1 MNVSRLF
8 ELGAIDFIKLL
19 LRMVVVE
26 GIKEKVIVEVAERL
40 HGRADAEILQ
50 FFISTETFARKY
62 AVSYEL
68 EGPMYLVL
76 DNSIIQSFKH
86 RVSKPNRDLQALAYT
101 AFTRFVTGWSDRETH
116 LAVTPAALYEH
127 MGRRGN
133 ITSAEAL
140 NALEELQLFFADT
153 GLRMAWIGFKSVEDL
168 VEVLAAVHADDI
180 YLTQYFKK
188 IEDMSWRKDLK
199 APFGVKIPLGI
210 AYREIPD
217 DLPLKYFDA
226 WYVKFVLTSRV
237 ERAIIQQSQHNPD
250 ALPIGSGPMA
260 EVLADLNNFNRKGA
274 LLGLGD
280 IDMLQ
285 VCDGSRQYQQ
295 KAGYVLVG
303 QTLDDT
309 LADVLSHR
317 HSYVESMGV
326 EFGTPDTE
334 TQIKDMVNFMFSK
347 PFSEH
352 EKRADMIWPKLKD
365 FIGAIATACK
375 NASTNS
381 SHNK

>member
-1 MNVSRLF
+1 
-8 ELGAIDFIKLL
+8 
-19 LRMVVVE
+19 MVVVE
-26 GIKEKVIVEVAERL
+26 GIKEKLIVEVAASL
-40 HGRADAEILQ
+40 HGRTDDEILQ
-50 FFISTETFARKY
+50 FFISTETFVRKY

-68 EGPMYLVL
+68 EGPMHLVL

-86 RVSKPNRDLQALAYT
+86 RMTKPNRDLQALAYT
-101 AFTRFVTGWSDRETH
+101 AFTRFVTGWSDRQTY
-116 LAVTPAALYEH
+116 LAVTPASLYEH

-133 ITSAEAL
+133 INSAQAL
-140 NALEELQLFFADT
+140 SALEELRLFFADT
-153 GLRMAWIGFKSVEDL
+153 GLRMTWIGFKSIEHL
-168 VEVLAAVHADDI
+168 VSVLDAVHVDDI
-180 YLTQYFKK
+180 YLTQYFKR
-188 IEDMSWRKDLK
+188 IEEMSWRKDLE
-199 APFGVKIPLGI
+199 APLGVLIPLGI

-217 DLPLKYFDA
+217 DLPLKYFDP
-226 WYVKFVLTSRV
+226 WYVKFVLASRV

-260 EVLADLNNFNRKGA
+260 EALADLNNFNKKGA

-309 LADVLSHR
+309 LSDVLRHR
-317 HSYVESMGV
+317 HSYVENAGV
-326 EFGTPDTE
+326 EFGIPDTE
-334 TQIKDMVNFMFSK
+334 NQIKSMVNLMFSK

-352 EKRADMIWPKLKD
+352 QKRGDRIRPKFHD
-365 FIGAIATACK
+365 FMSAIAMACK
-375 NASTNS
+375 KASTNS
-381 SHNK
+381 SHS

>member
-1 MNVSRLF
+1 MI
-8 ELGAIDFIKLL
+8 GFIKLL
-19 LRMVVVE
+19 VRKVVVE
-26 GIKEKVIVEVAERL
+26 GVKEKVIVEVAERL
-40 HGRADAEILQ
+40 NGRSDEEIFQ
-50 FFISTETFARKY
+50 FFMSTETFARKY

-86 RVSKPNRDLQALAYT
+86 RASKPNRDLQALSYT

-133 ITSAEAL
+133 ITSAEAV
-140 NALEELQLFFADT
+140 NALEELQLYFSDT
-153 GLRMAWIGFKSVEDL
+153 GLRMTWIGFKSVEAL

-188 IEDMSWRKDLK
+188 IESMSWKRDLK
-199 APFGVKIPLGI
+199 APLGVKLPIGI
-210 AYREIPD
+210 AYGEIPD
-217 DLPLKYFDA
+217 GLPLKYFDA

-260 EVLADLNNFNRKGA
+260 EALADLNNFNRKGA

-334 TQIKDMVNFMFSK
+334 SQIKDMVNFMFSK

-352 EKRADMIWPKLKD
+352 EKRADRIWPKLKD
-365 FIGAIATACK
+365 FMEAIATACK
-375 NASTNS
+375 NASMNS
-381 SHNK
+381 SHGR

>member
-1 MNVSRLF
+1 M
-8 ELGAIDFIKLL
+8 E
-19 LRMVVVE
+19 E
-26 GIKEKVIVEVAERL
+26 IKEKVIVEVAERL
-40 HGRADAEILQ
+40 HGRADEEIFQ

-68 EGPMYLVL
+68 EGPMHLVL

-86 RVSKPNRDLQALAYT
+86 RASKPNRDLQALSYT
-101 AFTRFVTGWSDRETH
+101 AFTRFVTGWSDRKTY

-127 MGRRGN
+127 MGRRGD

-140 NALEELQLFFADT
+140 GALEELQLFFADT
-153 GLRMAWIGFKSVEDL
+153 GLRMTWIGFNSVESL
-168 VEVLAAVHADDI
+168 VKILAAVHADDI

-188 IEDMSWRKDLK
+188 IEEMSWRKDLK

-217 DLPLKYFDA
+217 DLALKYFDP
-226 WYVKFVLTSRV
+226 WYVKFVLVSRI
-237 ERAIIQQSQHNPD
+237 ERAIIRQSQHNPD

-260 EVLADLNNFNRKGA
+260 DALADLNNFNKKGA

-295 KAGYVLVG
+295 KSGYVLVG

-309 LADVLSHR
+309 LADVLRHR
-317 HSYVESMGV
+317 QSYVESVGV
-326 EFGTPDTE
+326 EFGTPHTE
-334 TQIKDMVNFMFSK
+334 HQIKDMVDFMFSK

-352 EKRADMIWPKLKD
+352 QKRGEWIWPKLKD
-365 FIGAIATACK
+365 FMSAIATACK
-375 NASTNS
+375 KASMNS
-381 SHNK
+381 SHS